1 MDPQVIRITI
11 ELPQGADLQ
20 TTSGATGGAAFGV
33 GSSGSAEAIDAGSPP
48 AALLGTLGDPEIPL
62 TQAATTDERTV
73 ASADAINA
81 GSFPAQLAVEM
92 EAAGPRHPL
101 GHPEIG
107 MLASGTSPIL
117 SREARN

>member
-11 ELPQGADLQ
+11 ELPQTADLQ
-20 TTSGATGGAAFGV
+20 TTSGATGGAATGV
-33 GSSGSAEAIDAGSPP
+33 GSSGTAEAIDAGSPP
-48 AALLGTLGDPEIPL
+48 AALLMTLGDPEVP
-62 TQAATTDERTV
+62 ATKAVKTDAWTV
-73 ASADAINA
+73 ASGDAINA
-81 GSFPAQLAVEM
+81 GSFPAHLAVEM

-107 MLASGTSPIL
+107 MLATGTSPIL